1 MPDIAVQSLILLKK
15 FFVMKKA
22 LLAVAFMFAC
32 AMQAATG
39 TTYTVA
45 MKKVVAEVPDDIE
58 ESDYG
63 HRSAPVP
70 TECVIDATSGITF
83 TDADAPEFVSYDI
96 LDTTGMTVASFADEE
111 SFISTLFSLS
121 GEYQLRLVSDDYIYQ
136 GWIML

>member
-1 MPDIAVQSLILLKK
+1 M
-15 FFVMKKA
+15 
-22 LLAVAFMFAC
+22 AFMFAC

-63 HRSAPVP
+63 HRSAPMP

-83 TDADAPEFVSYDI
+83 TDAETPEFVIYEICDN
-96 LDTTGMTVASFADEE
+96 TGMTVASFTEEE

-121 GEYQLRLVSDDYIYQ
+121 GEYQLRLVCDDYIYQ
-136 GWIML
+136 GWVIL